1 MKEYFSH
8 DTDALSDIKIDK
20 MMSDYGYLG
29 YGYYWAIVE
38 QLYKNGGR
46 YEFVDLQILA
56 KQLGIKSEKL
66 KCFISNCIDK
76 YTHKDKGLF
85 DKDEKGFWSNSLI
98 KRIELRQKRAKKKD
112 DISDCMQFEEFPNVF
127 IHKEKY
133 DNACAKFGED
143 VVKIGLKKL
152 ENWISGPLPSPKAR
166 AAKGKCHDGYFKADT
181 WVISEAQKALG
192 QDNSILKR
200 IGRA

>member
-66 KCFISNCIDK
+66 KCFISNCINK
-76 YTHKDKGLF
+76 YTHKDNGLF
-85 DKDEKGFWSNSLI
+85 EKDEKGFWSNSLI
-98 KRIELRQKRAKKKD
+98 KESNFGKKGQRKKT
-112 DISDCMQFEEFPNVF
+112 IFQTVCNLKNFQMFLF
-127 IHKEKY
+127 IRK
-133 DNACAKFGED
+133 NT
-143 VVKIGLKKL
+143 KKL
-152 ENWISGPLPSPKAR
+152 VFNSAR
-166 AAKGKCHDGYFKADT
+166 MSLK
-181 WVISEAQKALG
+181 LG
-192 QDNSILKR
+192 
-200 IGRA
+200 